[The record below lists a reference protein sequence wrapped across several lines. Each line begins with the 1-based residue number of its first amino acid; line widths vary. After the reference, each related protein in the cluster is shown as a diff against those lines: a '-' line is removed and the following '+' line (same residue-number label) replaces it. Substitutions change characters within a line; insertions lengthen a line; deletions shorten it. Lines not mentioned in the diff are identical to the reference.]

1 MNRLLPLLLLVGCP
15 TPKEETGDTAET
27 DTDTDTDTDS
37 DTDADTDTDTDV
49 DTHAL
54 TDGFEALLDQSGGCS
69 DSWVQAWNDAEYTG
83 LEIYRPGILQAARD
97 AGAAVDE
104 TLTIG
109 VDDVTVL
116 AEVANPVSVNYC
128 TDALSKRDV
137 YTHYDAV
144 SGTVVLHID
153 PPASEYA
160 PGILDVE
167 LTDVVLVDSY
177 GNDVTV
183 STFTLTDVSVI
194 ANWGG

>member
-1 MNRLLPLLLLVGCP
+1 MNRLLP
-15 TPKEETGDTAET
+15 
-27 DTDTDTDTDS
+27 
-37 DTDADTDTDTDV
+37 
-49 DTHAL
+49 
-54 TDGFEALLDQSGGCS
+54 
-69 DSWVQAWNDAEYTG
+69 
-83 LEIYRPGILQAARD
+83 
-97 AGAAVDE
+97 
-104 TLTIG
+104 
-109 VDDVTVL
+109 
-116 AEVANPVSVNYC
+116 
-128 TDALSKRDV
+128 LSKRDV